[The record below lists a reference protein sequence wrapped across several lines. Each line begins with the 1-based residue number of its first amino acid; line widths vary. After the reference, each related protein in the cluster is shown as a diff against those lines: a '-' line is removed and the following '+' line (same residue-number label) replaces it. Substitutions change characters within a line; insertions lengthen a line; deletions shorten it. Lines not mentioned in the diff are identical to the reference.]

1 MNTYEAKI
9 RGEVASWVKKMDR
22 HASITNRMARSVQ
35 NRINS
40 FIPEKIHRVI
50 TETMKQM
57 VKGVLWGSAVTSRS
71 READRPIAAVEFNV
85 LEKIKWYRRTAS
97 AEGGIA
103 GAGGFALALAEF
115 PVLLATKIKLLF
127 DIAAEYGFDVNDY
140 RERLYILHIFQ
151 LTYSGQDKRR
161 EIFRLM
167 RNWEEHAKTLPA
179 NLNDFN
185 WQSFQQEYRD
195 YLDLA
200 KLVQLI
206 PGIGIAVGVVVN
218 YRLLNKLGSTAM
230 NAYRLR
236 LGY

>member
-1 MNTYEAKI
+1 MNNYEAKV
-9 RGEVASWVKKMDR
+9 RSEVAGWAKKMSR
-22 HASITNRMARSVQ
+22 RASVTNRLTRNIQ
-35 NRINS
+35 TRLNNLL
-40 FIPEKIHRVI
+40 PEKVHKII

-57 VKGVLWGSAVTSRS
+57 VKGVLWGSAATSTVK
-71 READRPIAAVEFNV
+71 EAGRPLAVVEFEV
-85 LEKIKWYRRTAS
+85 MERIKWYRRTAS

-103 GAGGFALALAEF
+103 GAGGFMLALAEF

-127 DIAAEYGFDVNDY
+127 DVAAGYGMDIDDY
-140 RERLYILHIFQ
+140 RERLFILHIFQ

-161 EIFRLM
+161 EIFMLM
-167 RNWEEHAKTLPA
+167 RNWNEYVNTLPA
-179 NLNDFN
+179 QLNEFD

-218 YRLLNKLGSTAM
+218 YRLLDKLGTTAM
-230 NAYRLR
+230 NAYRMR